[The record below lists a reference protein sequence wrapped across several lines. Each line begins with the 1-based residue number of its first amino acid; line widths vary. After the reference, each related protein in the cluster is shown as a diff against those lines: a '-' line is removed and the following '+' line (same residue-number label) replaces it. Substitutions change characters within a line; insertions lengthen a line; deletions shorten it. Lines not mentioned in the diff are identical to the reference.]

1 MLRNIHGVPLA
12 LLVAGLLHASPAQAE
27 ATFPSKSRRS
37 PSRQR
42 TTADWASTYY
52 GVSTHAFEEATPG
65 LRHLQHH
72 PAWMVAAGAAE
83 DVALTILWHRTVGR
97 RHPKLA
103 VAGLWAA
110 TGFRVY
116 LASKGIAISSSRP

>member
-1 MLRNIHGVPLA
+1 MLRLIHGVPLS
-12 LLVAGLLHASPAQAE
+12 LLIAALLHASPAQAE
-27 ATFPSKSRRS
+27 EKLSLKIPTIAFAAAA
-37 PSRQR
+37 
-42 TTADWASTYY
+42 TADWASTYY
-52 GVSTHAFEEATPG
+52 GVSTHAFEESTPG

-83 DVALTILWHRTVGR
+83 DVALTVLWRRTVGR